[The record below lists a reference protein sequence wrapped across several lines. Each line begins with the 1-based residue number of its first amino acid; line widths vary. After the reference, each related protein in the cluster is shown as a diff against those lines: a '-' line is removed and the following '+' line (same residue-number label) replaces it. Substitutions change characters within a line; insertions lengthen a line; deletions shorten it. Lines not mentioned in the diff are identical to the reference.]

1 MKDNS
6 MIVRGFAALGGG
18 AILLS
23 ILILVWYAII
33 LIADG
38 LI

>member
-6 MIVRGFAALGGG
+6 MRVRVFAAIGGG